1 MTDAVR
7 DHASVQVPPSNE
19 AELAAP
25 LERFPRTTHIA
36 AVRRLSRVN
45 GWRSSLLILGI
56 WAPLVG
62 AMAWAAMM
70 PHWWV
75 FLIAGCVVASRIVGM
90 GVLVHDAS
98 HYLLYKNRL
107 VNDLVSDLL
116 LAFPIGM
123 TTGLYRRTHF
133 QHHRFTN
140 TKDDIDLVAQSTDSE
155 WFEWPKNGRE
165 FCAVM
170 ARSLAGLN
178 VHRAWVMYQHW
189 APWNHL
195 REPLSP
201 AFPLHTR
208 VLYFVNMAGVYALIG
223 WGFSVA
229 PWTTGKLIALYL
241 VPGVTLVNFSLRL
254 RATAEHIGADSSEEL
269 RATRTVL
276 PRWWE
281 RWLVSPFNVNHHL
294 EHHLFPSVPGPN
306 LGKLHRVL
314 MQDDDFRS
322 RAHLTRGYHGVLTEL
337 MASENQSGSAD
348 EPLGSLTAA
357 PTRQPR

>member
-1 MTDAVR
+1 MADALR
-7 DHASVQVPPSNE
+7 EPTPQVDAPAD

-25 LERFPRTTHIA
+25 LERFPRARHIA
-36 AVRRLSRVN
+36 EVRELSRVN
-45 GWRSSLLILGI
+45 GWRSTLLIAGI
-56 WAPLVG
+56 WAPLIG
-62 AMAWAAMM
+62 AMAWAVLM

-75 FLIAGCVVASRIVGM
+75 YLIAGCVTASRIVAM

-98 HYLLYKNRL
+98 HYLLYKNRT
-107 VNDLVSDLL
+107 VNDLVSDLM

-123 TTGLYRRTHF
+123 TTGLYRKTHF

-140 TKDDIDLVAQSTDSE
+140 TAGDIDLAAQSTDSE
-155 WFEWPKNGRE
+155 WFEWPKNARE
-165 FCAVM
+165 FVAVM
-170 ARSLAGLN
+170 ARSLTGLN

-195 REPLSP
+195 RDPISP

-208 VLYFVNMAGVYALIG
+208 VLYLANMACVYALFG

-241 VPGVTLVNFSLRL
+241 VPGITLVNFSLRL
-254 RATAEHIGADSSEEL
+254 RATAEHIGADNSEEL

-281 RWLVSPFNVNHHL
+281 RWLLAPFNVNYHL

-314 MQDDDFRS
+314 MADDDFRK

-337 MASENQSGSAD
+337 MSEDAPQDGAGPLAGP
-348 EPLGSLTAA
+348 EPGAA
-357 PTRQPR
+357 PRKPR